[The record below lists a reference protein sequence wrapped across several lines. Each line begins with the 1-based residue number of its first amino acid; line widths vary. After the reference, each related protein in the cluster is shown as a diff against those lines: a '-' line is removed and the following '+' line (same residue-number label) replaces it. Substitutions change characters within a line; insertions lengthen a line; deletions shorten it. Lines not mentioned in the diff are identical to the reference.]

1 MKLKQFGPGLLVA
14 AAFIGPGTVVTA
26 SRAGAGFGLA
36 LLWAVV
42 FSVFATMILQEM
54 AARVGLVTRKGL
66 SDAIREGF
74 SQPLLRAL
82 ALGLVAVAIT
92 LGNAAY
98 EAGNLLGASLGLE
111 ILTGW
116 PPRVWAGILAVCA
129 AGLLASGTYR
139 VIQRALVGLVV
150 VMSLVFIVT
159 AFLVRPALPAVLK
172 GIFVPTIPEG
182 SLLIVIALIGTTVV
196 PYNLFL
202 HASIV
207 QEKWSKAVSAKQ
219 ALSESRMDTVF
230 AVALGGVVTLAVVI
244 NATPLFVKDLE
255 VSNPALVAT
264 QLEPIFGGSA
274 KSFFGLGLFAA
285 GLTSAIT
292 APLGAAYATTGAM
305 GWDCN
310 LKSPRFRAVWAF
322 VVATGAVTSFVGGSP
337 TQIIVLAQAANG
349 LLLPLIAVFLLVVV
363 NKSKL
368 MGEFKNGWLS
378 NLLGVAVV
386 LVVSGLGLYQ
396 LLRVFGVIGR

>member
-1 MKLKQFGPGLLVA
+1 
-14 AAFIGPGTVVTA
+14 
-26 SRAGAGFGLA
+26 
-36 LLWAVV
+36 
-42 FSVFATMILQEM
+42 MILQEM

-82 ALGLVAVAIT
+82 VLGLVAVAIT

-244 NATPLFVKDLE
+244 NATPLFVKGLE

-264 QLEPIFGGSA
+264 QLEPILGGSA

-368 MGEFKNGWLS
+368 MGEFKNGWLA
-378 NLLGVAVV
+378 NLLGAMVV
-386 LVVSGLGLYQ
+386 LIVSGLGLYQ